1 VTSLLRSRTVRW
13 PIVIIT
19 AFGWLAISNH
29 CLLGMVE
36 SAKPVAASPACH
48 GVPHAPGKSDSDR
61 APCCKVL
68 RATIELS
75 KPLVGY
81 DSFSFSL
88 QPDLAGLIILAE
100 HLASLRPLELDTGP
114 PSYESFAESVLQR
127 SILAHA
133 PPFLAND

>member
-1 VTSLLRSRTVRW
+1 ML
-13 PIVIIT
+13 IA

-29 CLLGMVE
+29 CVLGMVG
-36 SAKPVAASPACH
+36 SVKAVATPPACH
-48 GVPHAPGKSDSDR
+48 GVPHAPGKSDSDQ

-75 KPLVGY
+75 KPLVAY
-81 DSFSFSL
+81 DSSNFSL
-88 QPDLAGLIILAE
+88 QPDLARLIILAD

-114 PSYESFAESVLQR
+114 PRYESFAESVLQR

-133 PPFLAND
+133 PPFLV

>member
-1 VTSLLRSRTVRW
+1 VL
-13 PIVIIT
+13 IA

-29 CLLGMVE
+29 CVLGMVG
-36 SAKPVAASPACH
+36 SVKAVAAAPACH
-48 GVPHAPGKSDSDR
+48 GVPHAPGKSDRDQ

-75 KPLVGY
+75 KPLVAY
-81 DSFSFSL
+81 DSSNFSL
-88 QPDLAGLIILAE
+88 QPDLAGLIILVD

-114 PSYESFAESVLQR
+114 PPYESFAESVLQR

-133 PPFLAND
+133 PPFLA

>member
-1 VTSLLRSRTVRW
+1 MTSLLRGRTVRW
-13 PIVIIT
+13 PIVTIA

-36 SAKPVAASPACH
+36 SAKPVAAPPACH
-48 GVPHAPGKSDSDR
+48 GVPHAPGKSDSDQ

-75 KPLVGY
+75 KPLVAY
-81 DSFSFSL
+81 DSINFSL
-88 QPDLAGLIILAE
+88 QPDLAALIILADRV
-100 HLASLRPLELDTGP
+100 AALRPLELDTGP
-114 PSYESFAESVLQR
+114 PRYESFAESVLQR

-133 PPFLAND
+133 PPFLA